1 MGAKEDFSSLLQLE
15 TSESIRGDLSES
27 KNPVSLYKKAVK
39 VLGKMERNFDSALGN
54 NSYDYFDGIVETD
67 LNKTEFEKN
76 AQRLSTKANELYEQ
90 MSMSSALYV
99 LAQSKLGISSVE
111 QEELDSLVK
120 QLLETQK
127 KAKQQV
133 ENDLEDDDR
142 LNNPENTKITTNPEE
157 LEFATNIGTFRFS
170 EIHDYSP
177 ETTPNKIQVPHLTQQ
192 FLESQYPDRRNIE
205 STNISNL
212 SSWVSQFC
220 EQNPQLLAELEI
232 DDVQKLSPKQ
242 AILLTSKIVQERL
255 AYSDLQVAVRKEMI
269 PASDIYRYSLG
280 YFGAPSSVEY
290 KADESILSKLSTSQ
304 KNEIRTNPEAAYKKY
319 TVGIDNAPIDQL
331 LERDKQG
338 TCRNYAQVVK
348 AVFEV
353 FKSLQNPKSTQLA
366 NTYCHQFGSS
376 DNDLDKENA
385 AEREIVNNHRWNTFY
400 TVLPN
405 GELEEVVMDVTHTD
419 DGGKES
425 YSENRMLFD
434 LIHLIDEGKMTKEQQ
449 IAQLE
454 YYAEHTNK
462 NDSAEYKAICEYL
475 GDYYFEQGNKELGIK
490 WYMKNPSMKSLQ
502 KVYSTQNLSDQE
514 ARIIT
519 GNIISDPRNI
529 NNPQYFSFF
538 AEFFYQKGDYK
549 KSIEHGLKGMKQT
562 FNFDTLIILIASCIK
577 NNSEEW
583 KENSYAVDTFLE
595 HSDWFEKDYP
605 KELKL
610 IAMKYGNKDK

>member
-1 MGAKEDFSSLLQLE
+1 MGAKEDFLSSLQLE
-15 TSESIRGDLSES
+15 TSESIRGDLLEA
-27 KNPVSLYKKAVK
+27 KNPVSLYKKAVE
-39 VLGKMERNFDSALGN
+39 VLGKMERNFDNALGN
-54 NSYDYFDGIVETD
+54 NAYDYFDGNVETD
-67 LNKTEFEKN
+67 LDKTEFEKN
-76 AQRLSTKANELYEQ
+76 AQKLSTKANELYEQ
-90 MSMSSALYV
+90 MSIGSALYV

-127 KAKQQV
+127 KAEQQV

-170 EIHDYSP
+170 EIHDYNP
-177 ETTPNKIQVPHLTQQ
+177 ETTPNKIQVPPLTQQ
-192 FLESQYPDRRNIE
+192 FLESQYGDRRNIE
-205 STNISNL
+205 ATNISKL

-232 DDVQKLSPKQ
+232 DDIQNLSPKQ

-255 AYSDLQVAVRKEMI
+255 IYSDLQIAVTEGKQSFINFITR
-269 PASDIYRYSLG
+269 G
-280 YFGAPSSVEY
+280 YLDSIEF
-290 KADESILSKLSTSQ
+290 KLDESTLSKLPIIQ
-304 KNEIRTNPEAAYKKY
+304 QNEIRANPEAAYQKY

-331 LERDKQG
+331 LERDQQG
-338 TCRNYAQVVK
+338 ICRNYAQVVK
-348 AVFEV
+348 AIFEV
-353 FKSLQNPKSTQLA
+353 FKNLQDPKNTQLT
-366 NTYCHQFGSS
+366 NTYCKQFGA
-376 DNDLDKENA
+376 NDKNYNIENA

-419 DGGKES
+419 DEGKES

-434 LIHLIDEGKMTKEQQ
+434 LIYLVDEGKMTKEQQ

-454 YYAEHTNK
+454 YYAQYTNK
-462 NDSAEYKAICEYL
+462 NNSIEYKAICEYL
-475 GDYYFEQGNKELGIK
+475 GDYYLEQGNKELGIK

-502 KVYSTQNLSDQE
+502 KVQSTQNLSDQE
-514 ARIIT
+514 VRIIT

-538 AEFFYQKGDYK
+538 AEYFYQKDDYK
-549 KSIEHGLKGMKQT
+549 KSIEHGLKGMKQN

-583 KENSYAVDTFLE
+583 KDNHYSVDTFLE
-595 HSDWFEKDYP
+595 NPDWFDFTDYP
-605 KELKL
+605 EELKL